1 MRFRGMAGDAP
12 LSALLERA
20 STYVEHFQQTF
31 SAVVMEERYVQVVKV
46 WSGKPPEPGTEPEL
60 AWKSST
66 KEPSGARGDGLVRR
80 RQLLSDVLLVQA
92 VGQGW
97 MGYRDVAEVDGR
109 SVRDRNVR
117 VQTLFMSG
125 RADDRRQLQ
134 RIAQESA
141 RFNLGVGRNL
151 NLPTFPLQALAA
163 SALGRFGWTPY
174 PDEPLDASCCAVV
187 GLREVSSPTM
197 VRTGDDHD
205 LPMTGRAWIEPGTG
219 RVRRASLQFGGPLDQ
234 VEGAFEVTYGAMDGI
249 DVLIPTRLWEWYRRR
264 DQDYLGLPAYVEG
277 QATYSDIRRFTVRT
291 DEMIN

>member
-1 MRFRGMAGDAP
+1 M
-12 LSALLERA
+12 
-20 STYVEHFQQTF
+20 
-31 SAVVMEERYVQVVKV
+31 
-46 WSGKPPEPGTEPEL
+46 
-60 AWKSST
+60 
-66 KEPSGARGDGLVRR
+66 
-80 RQLLSDVLLVQA
+80 
-92 VGQGW
+92 
-97 MGYRDVAEVDGR
+97 
-109 SVRDRNVR
+109 
-117 VQTLFMSG
+117 
-125 RADDRRQLQ
+125 
-134 RIAQESA
+134 
-141 RFNLGVGRNL
+141 

-291 DEMIN
+291 DEMINLPRSTLDVLVYSARNHVWAYHFVFVPCGTPRNSVEPRSGVGCLISIS